1 MADIDHG
8 LEQLRARHGSL
19 STGSLKAR
27 PGRGRNLTSR
37 GGDSGETLG
46 LTAVESVHS
55 GLVASLEA
63 DCRNYREEIKMLQVK
78 LRQMPAKAPP
88 PVDEAPQRNVAKM
101 HAAQVQKLTEELATV
116 RKETEQDAKKLAEER
131 DGLLRSTAELQ
142 QALRAARADRTRV
155 GEAEAAAEEAV
166 AELVRA
172 RGEWADEREALQ
184 ARLQS
189 SAGQGQE
196 ATAELA
202 RQLEAARHEAAV
214 LRAEAQQQQQT
225 HREELAQQLR
235 LAEALRA
242 QAAEAARERDAAAA
256 GSSVEAEAATK
267 AAAAAKAAAAR
278 LEEAERE
285 SARLREELARVR
297 EAAERAEAERA
308 SLAKK
313 AAGAGEKGR
322 KASSDAAGLK
332 EQLARTTEQLKELKT
347 KLVLQQEAEQSLAQS
362 AAKDAARCTR
372 NLERLERQATLD
384 EQTIAELRAKSRQ
397 LAEER
402 EAERGAL
409 TTQVQKLHEQLH
421 EQQNNG
427 AAAAAAAAAAAPPLP
442 PTAVPLVKR
451 ASTPSLGARGAD
463 NAPLSNSNFA
473 KMMSMQQEIN
483 QLKAHIEGLNAN
495 MARQQRAARR

>member
-1 MADIDHG
+1 MVDVDHG

-19 STGSLKAR
+19 KSLKGAP
-27 PGRGRNLTSR
+27 PGRGRNLSSR
-37 GGDSGETLG
+37 GGDSSHETLG

-78 LRQMPAKAPP
+78 LKQAAAKSPP

-116 RKETEQDAKKLAEER
+116 RKEKEQEAKRLAEER

-142 QALRAARADRTRV
+142 QALRVARADRTRA
-155 GEAEAAAEEAV
+155 GDAEAAAEDAV
-166 AELVRA
+166 AELQRA
-172 RGEWADEREALQ
+172 RAEWDAEREALQ

-189 SAGQGQE
+189 SAGQGEE
-196 ATAELA
+196 AVAELE
-202 RQLEAARHEAAV
+202 RQLEATRQEAAA
-214 LRAEAQQQQQT
+214 LREAAQQQQAA
-225 HREELAQQLR
+225 HRDEMAQQVRLVDALR
-235 LAEALRA
+235 VQVAEAG
-242 QAAEAARERDAAAA
+242 RERDAAAA
-256 GSSVEAEAATK
+256 GTSVEAEAAAK
-267 AAAAAKAAAAR
+267 AAAAARATAAR

-285 SARLREELARVR
+285 IARLRDELARQR

-322 KASSDAAGLK
+322 KASSDAQGLR
-332 EQLARTTEQLKELKT
+332 EQLAKTTDQLKDLKA
-347 KLVLQQEAEQSLAQS
+347 KLARQQEAEQSLAQS
-362 AAKDAARCTR
+362 AAKDAARSTR
-372 NLERLERQATLD
+372 NLERLERQAQLD
-384 EQTIAELRAKSRQ
+384 EATIADLRAKSKQ

-402 EAERGAL
+402 EQERGAL
-409 TTQVQKLHEQLH
+409 QTQVQQLHEQLL
-421 EQQNNG
+421 EQQN
-427 AAAAAAAAAAAPPLP
+427 AAPPP
-442 PTAVPLVKR
+442 PTAVPLGKPK
-451 ASTPSLGARGAD
+451 TPSLQRGAD

-483 QLKAHIEGLNAN
+483 QLKAHIEGLHATQ
-495 MARQQRAARR
+495 ARQRRQGGLR